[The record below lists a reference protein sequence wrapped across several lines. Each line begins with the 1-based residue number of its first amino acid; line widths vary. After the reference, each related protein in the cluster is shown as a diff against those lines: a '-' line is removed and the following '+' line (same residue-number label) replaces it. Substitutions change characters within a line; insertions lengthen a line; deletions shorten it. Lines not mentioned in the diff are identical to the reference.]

1 MTVSPSPDRAS
12 HSGLASVT
20 AAHPVGLADV
30 LPRPAGFHAV
40 VKSLHSPRGLSG
52 RGRNSPIDGTLVS
65 NMVRLAAR
73 TPTITTIQAIAGPSD
88 RGRHLRTLRSTP
100 T

>member
-30 LPRPAGFHAV
+30 LPSPAGFHAV
-40 VKSLHSPRGLSG
+40 REVAPQPRGLSG
-52 RGRNSPIDGTLVS
+52 SGRNSPIDGTLVS
-65 NMVRLAAR
+65 NNVRLAAR
-73 TPTITTIQAIAGPSD
+73 TPTSTTIQAIAGPSD
-88 RGRHLRTLRSTP
+88 RGRHRRTLRSTP